1 MGDAMRREQTT
12 TVVCYE
18 LTLPTNAVEVDKAI
32 SWAARDLAEH
42 RGVERDQLYDDDL
55 TVNSDGEQ
63 LVISWVKK

>member
-1 MGDAMRREQTT
+1 MGAATRFEHTTT
-12 TVVCYE
+12 TVNYQ
-18 LTLPTNAVEVDKAI
+18 LDLPTNAVEVSKAI
-32 SWAARDLAEH
+32 SWAVRDLAEH